1 MTMMRKATAHDRSHT
16 VKGRCSTAPG
26 AAALLAKKGE
36 IPAEHCCLIKT
47 SGTLH
52 ITTPMEVKKT
62 HVTGGCNH
70 CSQKELNVF

>member
-1 MTMMRKATAHDRSHT
+1 MTIMRKATAHDRSHT

-36 IPAEHCCLIKT
+36 IPAEHCCLIKN

-52 ITTPMEVKKT
+52 IATPMEVKNHT
-62 HVTGGCNH
+62 LLGVVTTAAKRN
-70 CSQKELNVF
+70 